1 MGKKIGLAG
10 GFSAR
15 YGTVTRRQYV
25 EIVTGLR
32 GKHECPR
39 CMFRTVK
46 RWSVGVWH
54 CRKCGY
60 KFAGGAYTPRTKL
73 GEIAARATRGLMS
86 PSTLSTELDS
96 LRAGAKVAITVTPQI
111 KKTRTRRKKVVTPEA
126 EKIAET
132 ILRSVIPET
141 QQTPGYRSSTRL
153 EARGRVLTMHIQ
165 AQDLVAL
172 RAASNSFLRL
182 VSASLRAIEVVA
194 PFYRTRRIQ
203 RSSGA

>member
-60 KFAGGAYTPRTKL
+60 KFAGGTYTPRTKL
-73 GEIAARATRGLMS
+73 GEIAVRATRGLMS

-96 LRAGAKVAITVTPQI
+96 LRGGARVAPSMVVAI
-111 KKTRTRRKKVVTPEA
+111 KKPRARRSRAPAEHVETFEA
-126 EKIAET
+126 KREQE
-132 ILRSVIPET
+132 
-141 QQTPGYRSSTRL
+141 
-153 EARGRVLTMHIQ
+153 
-165 AQDLVAL
+165 
-172 RAASNSFLRL
+172 
-182 VSASLRAIEVVA
+182 
-194 PFYRTRRIQ
+194 
-203 RSSGA
+203 

>member
-39 CMFRTVK
+39 CMFNTVK

-86 PSTLSTELDS
+86 P
-96 LRAGAKVAITVTPQI
+96 RHCQP
-111 KKTRTRRKKVVTPEA
+111 
-126 EKIAET
+126 
-132 ILRSVIPET
+132 
-141 QQTPGYRSSTRL
+141 SSTASAQAPKSQLQWRPKSRR
-153 EARGRVLTMHIQ
+153 RGP
-165 AQDLVAL
+165 
-172 RAASNSFLRL
+172 
-182 VSASLRAIEVVA
+182 EE
-194 PFYRTRRIQ
+194 RR
-203 RSSGA
+203 